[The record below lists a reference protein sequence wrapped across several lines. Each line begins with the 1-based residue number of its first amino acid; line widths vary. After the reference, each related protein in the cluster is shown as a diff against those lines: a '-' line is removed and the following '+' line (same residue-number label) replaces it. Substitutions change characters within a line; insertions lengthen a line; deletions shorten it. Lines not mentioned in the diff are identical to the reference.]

1 MEENSLTLSALVKMH
16 AELGGSLLDAQH
28 RVQKL
33 QSDMLSIEAVIRLVA
48 PSYNMKSIAA
58 RRRYKSGRWFDRGTV
73 IRHALDI
80 LRDHDGALTARE
92 ITERMLAARG
102 VADATTKQVRDL
114 QASVLRSLKSYE
126 DKGVKTVG
134 VGIPVRWALENDLMP
149 SEGEGDNG

>member
-1 MEENSLTLSALVKMH
+1 MEENQLTLSALVKMH

-28 RVQKL
+28 RLQKL

-58 RRRYKSGRWFDRGTV
+58 RRRYKSNQFFDRGTV
-73 IRHALDI
+73 IRHALDV
-80 LRDHDGALTARE
+80 LRGATEPMTARQ

-102 VADATTKQVRDL
+102 IADAKPKQIRDL

-126 DKGVKTVG
+126 GRGVETVG
-134 VGIPVRWALENDLMP
+134 EGIPARWALK
-149 SEGEGDNG
+149 G